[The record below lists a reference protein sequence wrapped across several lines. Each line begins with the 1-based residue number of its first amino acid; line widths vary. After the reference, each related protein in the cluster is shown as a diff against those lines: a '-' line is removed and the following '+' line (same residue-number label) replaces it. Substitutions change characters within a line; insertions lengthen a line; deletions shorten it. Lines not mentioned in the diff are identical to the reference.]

1 MMLAV
6 MPKLTSITGGIGS
19 RPAMQRGGRSHNIAG
34 ILLLKVLIKE
44 VLTVAYLT
52 VVENVE
58 CIKLQSAND
67 PR

>member
-6 MPKLTSITGGIGS
+6 MPKLTSITGSVGS
-19 RPAMQRGGRSHNIAG
+19 RPAMQRRGHWHNIAG
-34 ILLLKVLIKE
+34 ILLSKVLIKE
-44 VLTVAYLT
+44 VLTVAYLN
-52 VVENVE
+52 VVENVK